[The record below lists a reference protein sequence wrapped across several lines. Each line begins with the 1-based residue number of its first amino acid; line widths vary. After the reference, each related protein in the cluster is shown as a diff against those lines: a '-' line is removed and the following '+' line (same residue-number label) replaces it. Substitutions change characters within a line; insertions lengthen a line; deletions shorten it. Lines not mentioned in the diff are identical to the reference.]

1 MIHTFS
7 KRIGKR
13 RRMRERIE
21 EFSLT
26 VIPHSKSE

>member
-13 RRMRERIE
+13 RRRRERKE

-26 VIPHSKSE
+26 VVNNE